1 MVGAGRFRQDLHD
14 RLAVAVIT
22 VPPLRERPDDIEP
35 LARHLLARFAAQF
48 HRPGVRLAAATVA
61 LLRRAA
67 WQGNVR
73 ELETVIA
80 RAVAAAAPDELLGP
94 DRFGD
99 VVPAPR
105 VATTAA
111 PWQDAVAAFRRA
123 YFERLLREC
132 GGNRTEAARRA
143 GISRQTLLYHLREL
157 GIGRRKPV
165 DS

>member
-1 MVGAGRFRQDLHD
+1 MVADGRFRQDLHD

-35 LARHLLARFAAQF
+35 LARHFVARFAAQF
-48 HRPGVRLAAATVA
+48 HRPGVRLAAATSA
-61 LLRRAA
+61 LLRRAP
-67 WQGNVR
+67 WPGNVR

-94 DRFGD
+94 DRFPD
-99 VVPAPR
+99 VVPAPGA
-105 VATTAA
+105 ATTAA
-111 PWQDAVAAFRRA
+111 TWPDALVAFRRL
-123 YFERLLREC
+123 YFEQVLREC